1 MANGDAS
8 AGYTIKEMLAQIQ
21 DDIRDIDRKL
31 DTKADVQSIVDARA
45 RLTALERELD
55 RREGTMQRI
64 EEKAD
69 KVYVN
74 GVKEKVDELEDK
86 VTSLTR
92 ALYTAS
98 LSVVGAVLIF
108 LIQQGGFR

>member
-1 MANGDAS
+1 MANG
-8 AGYTIKEMLAQIQ
+8 GEGINYTTKELLGQISDQ
-21 DDIRDIDRKL
+21 IAEVNRKL
-31 DTKADVQSIVDARA
+31 DNKADASSVVDVRA
-45 RLTALERELD
+45 RVTAVERELD
-55 RREGTMQRI
+55 RRGAVIDRM

-86 VTSLTR
+86 VSSLTK